1 MTEQTMSEQTPAEPA
16 NVSYAHVVIEH
27 ADDTVYV
34 IGVFSTLQYA
44 RDAMDA
50 SRNPGRSMSTV
61 TVVVDREYRGTTA
74 ENAPFSLD

>member
-1 MTEQTMSEQTPAEPA
+1 MTEKTMTEHTPAGP
-16 NVSYAHVVIEH
+16 VYAHVVVEH

-74 ENAPFSLD
+74 ENAPFSFD